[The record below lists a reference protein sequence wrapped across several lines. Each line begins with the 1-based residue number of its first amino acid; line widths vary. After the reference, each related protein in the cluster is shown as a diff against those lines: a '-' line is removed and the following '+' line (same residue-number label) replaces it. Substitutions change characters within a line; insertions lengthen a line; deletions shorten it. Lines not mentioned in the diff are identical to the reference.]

1 MNDRIDWATVVSRA
15 ADIVRSY
22 DIPITLRQ
30 LFYRLVSDNLI
41 PNQVGP
47 YKKLSERTAK
57 LRRSR
62 QFPALFDRGRTVLKP
77 SGYDSP
83 HHAVD
88 AAARWYRRDRTE
100 GQRYQ
105 VWLGVEKNALAGLME
120 DWFGDYGVPVLP
132 LGGYSSESI
141 DRQVVRDVSLDG
153 RPAILIYG
161 GDFDP
166 SGMDIGR
173 NFIDNTTCWHRTIR
187 VGLSEQQI
195 ADLSLPV
202 LEGKATDS
210 RAPRF
215 IATHPVIHTEYDFGC
230 DAQGRRIPVQVELD
244 AVDPHTLRDWYLD
257 ALADY
262 WDDDTYADVL
272 TQEDAD
278 RDLLRRVADDMAVA
292 G

>member
-1 MNDRIDWATVVSRA
+1 MATSRIDWGFVIPRA

-30 LFYRLVSDNLI
+30 LFYRCVSEQLI
-41 PNQVGP
+41 PNADGP

-57 LRRSR
+57 LRRTGD
-62 QFPALFDRGRTVLKP
+62 FPTLFDRGRKVLRP
-77 SGYDSP
+77 GSYDSP
-83 HHAVD
+83 ED
-88 AAARWYRRDRTE
+88 AIARVAHWYRRDRTE
-100 GQRYQ
+100 GQECQ

-120 DWFGDYGVPVLP
+120 QWFTEFGVPVLP

-141 DRQVVRDVSLDG
+141 DRVVRRDVEADG

-173 NFIDNTTCWHRTIR
+173 NFIAQTDCWKHTIR

-195 ADLSLPV
+195 EDLSLPV

-210 RAPRF
+210 RAPKF
-215 IATHPVIHTEYDFGC
+215 IEAHPGIHARHNFGF
-230 DAQGRRIPVQVELD
+230 DKGRRIPVQVELD
-244 AVDPHTLRDWYLD
+244 AVDPTMLRDWYLD
-257 ALADY
+257 ALGGY
-262 WDDDTYADVL
+262 WDDDAYQEVL
-272 TQEDAD
+272 EVEQEE
-278 RDLLRRVADDMAVA
+278 RDLLRQIADGMGDE
-292 G
+292 